1 MKQLN
6 DTIKALVNN
15 QGSLSSTEKIPEFH
29 NPAGHFQ
36 PPPGSYTGYNRP
48 WVPNYGC
55 QELHPYLPP
64 PPPPAYWPLPLT
76 DRQPTAASL
85 AQSIYDQQ
93 SVVSPMQRSCT
104 DQQSPVDS
112 LTQTSAA
119 SISPTQSN
127 YNSGQQ
133 SSSDS
138 STHTSSLS
146 FDDSDNEYVP
156 PLPPPLPISLDDKHN
171 ETDAGEKEEVRLP
184 LKPCQ
189 SHQISFEGPNKKQKK
204 KGKDKRIYPITEVFN
219 NVFLSDCLAESV
231 SRPNFSLNLV
241 TKFFKEEVRLTSNV
255 SGRRKNQLDTD
266 MISAIKVASFRMWPL
281 KSNENKDTAWRDCV
295 KAIDEGGRRL
305 RRRKVATLTESEGTS
320 KENQ

>member
-15 QGSLSSTEKIPEFH
+15 QGSLSSTKKIPEFH

-36 PPPGSYTGYNRP
+36 PPPGSYTAYNRP

-64 PPPPAYWPLPLT
+64 PPPAYWPLLLT
-76 DRQPTAASL
+76 DREPTAASL
-85 AQSIYDQQ
+85 IQNIYDQQ
-93 SVVSPMQRSCT
+93 SVISPMQRSCT
-104 DQQSPVDS
+104 NQQSPVDS

-146 FDDSDNEYVP
+146 FDVSDNKYVP

-171 ETDAGEKEEVRLP
+171 ETDAGEKEEIRLP
-184 LKPCQ
+184 LKPRK
-189 SHQISFEGPNKKQKK
+189 SHQISSEGPNKKQKK
-204 KGKDKRIYPITEVFN
+204 KVKDKRIYPITGKYLTMCFFLNVWLKVFH
-219 NVFLSDCLAESV
+219 D
-231 SRPNFSLNLV
+231 
-241 TKFFKEEVRLTSNV
+241 
-255 SGRRKNQLDTD
+255 Q
-266 MISAIKVASFRMWPL
+266 ISPS
-281 KSNENKDTAWRDCV
+281 T
-295 KAIDEGGRRL
+295 
-305 RRRKVATLTESEGTS
+305 
-320 KENQ
+320 